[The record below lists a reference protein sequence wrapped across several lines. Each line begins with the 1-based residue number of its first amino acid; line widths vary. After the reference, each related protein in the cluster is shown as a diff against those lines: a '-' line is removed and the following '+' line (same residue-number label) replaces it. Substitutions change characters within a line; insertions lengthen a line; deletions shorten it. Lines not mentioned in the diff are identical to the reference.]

1 MEWELRVYRI
11 RDGSLGD
18 FVSEWREHVLP
29 LRRAAGFEVI
39 GPWTGVGGEF
49 VWLIGHDDL
58 ERADAAYY
66 ESPGRRAVEPDPA
79 RHIVGVQTWRLEP
92 A

>member
-29 LRRAAGFEVI
+29 LRRAAGFDV
-39 GPWTGVGGEF
+39 
-49 VWLIGHDDL
+49 
-58 ERADAAYY
+58 
-66 ESPGRRAVEPDPA
+66 
-79 RHIVGVQTWRLEP
+79 VGVQTWRVES